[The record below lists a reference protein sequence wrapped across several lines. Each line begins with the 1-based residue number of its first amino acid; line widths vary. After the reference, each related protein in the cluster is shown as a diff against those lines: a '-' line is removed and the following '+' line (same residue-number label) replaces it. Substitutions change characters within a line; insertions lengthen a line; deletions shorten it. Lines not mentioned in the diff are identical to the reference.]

1 MSPFKL
7 KITALIIGI
16 GALLADQ
23 AIKFIFLWKIPA
35 NGIFLIK
42 NWLLAIQIKM
52 ASNPF
57 VAFSIPIP
65 QVIIFILT
73 LVLLAGLFYFL
84 VQNAKH
90 NLRVT
95 TISLGIII
103 GAAISNLID
112 RIIHGAVVDYLNIT
126 IYNYHWATF
135 NLADSL
141 ITIGAL
147 IIIIINFRKKI

>member
-1 MSPFKL
+1 MSSFKL
-7 KITALIIGI
+7 KITALAIGI
-16 GALLADQ
+16 GVLLADQ
-23 AIKFIFLWKIPA
+23 AIKFIFLWKIPDS
-35 NGIFLIK
+35 GIFLIK
-42 NWLLAIQIKM
+42 NVLLAIQLKM
-52 ASNPF
+52 ERNPF
-57 VAFSIPIP
+57 IAFSIPIP
-65 QVIIFILT
+65 QVLIFILT
-73 LVLLAGLFYFL
+73 IILLAGLFYFL

-95 TISLGIII
+95 TISLGIIM
-103 GAAISNLID
+103 GAASSNLLD

-147 IIIIINFRKKI
+147 IIIITNFRKKI